1 MSQRTHCKNCA
12 PPGDSSQLEKIL
24 EDPSDPKSITI
35 SKIHQILNE
44 STTQC
49 VRTTDLD
56 LSTPNQHSIHRE
68 TTENPTPS
76 GSGHFPTSTQ
86 TLLWETTL
94 QNPSLPSGKLNFENP
109 NTTSGSDDNTTYS
122 TAYLEKLET
131 PTPKKRIGE
140 INLNPTKRKPSGSE
154 PLLLLHFTEFITVF
168 VTDDSNS
175 LLQWYIAL
183 GTAQYLIAI
192 TARWAITSAVLGHH
206 NSSLIM
212 ISCPTTTIS

>member
-1 MSQRTHCKNCA
+1 MSHPAKVPKGPIAKIVHARLQR
-12 PPGDSSQLEKIL
+12 EKIL

-94 QNPSLPSGKLNFENP
+94 QNPSLPSGKLNLENP

-140 INLNPTKRKPSGSE
+140 INLKTPQKENQVVQSHCSY
-154 PLLLLHFTEFITVF
+154 
-168 VTDDSNS
+168 S
-175 LLQWYIAL
+175 
-183 GTAQYLIAI
+183 
-192 TARWAITSAVLGHH
+192 TSP
-206 NSSLIM
+206 NSSQY
-212 ISCPTTTIS
+212 S